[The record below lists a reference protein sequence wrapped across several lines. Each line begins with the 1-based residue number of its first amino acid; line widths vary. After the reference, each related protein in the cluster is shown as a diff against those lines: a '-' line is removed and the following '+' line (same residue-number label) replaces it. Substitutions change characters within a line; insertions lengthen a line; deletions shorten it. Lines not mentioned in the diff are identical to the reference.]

1 MLKTSP
7 RTCTICTSPGAGF
20 CMPKTDYPALATA
33 FRKEVE
39 GEKRN
44 VYT

>member
-1 MLKTSP
+1 MLKIQP
-7 RTCTICTSPGAGF
+7 RSCAFCTRPGLLF
-20 CMPKTDYPALATA
+20 CVPKTDYPALATA